1 MKIYLVK
8 TNDYNCIIFTEGA
21 EYIVKGSES
30 DGILDGA
37 IDIYADDA
45 ADQLRAYF
53 QNLDD
58 NGELN
63 DFDEMPGE
71 REEIS
76 HEIIGILADSEII
89 FSSGRDI
96 EIYSVE
102 TAPDFNDDTFNGNL
116 EECEKYCKEN
126 ELALGQDAQI
136 SKILLDDKFCVIE
149 CLEIIGTAE

>member
-1 MKIYLVK
+1 MKIYLTK
-8 TNDYNCIIFTEGA
+8 TNDYNCIIFAEGT
-21 EYIVKGSES
+21 EYIMMGCEPS
-30 DGILDGA
+30 GLFDGA

-45 ADQLRAYF
+45 ADRLRAYF
-53 QNLDD
+53 QSLD
-58 NGELN
+58 NSGELN

-76 HEIIGILADSEII
+76 REIIGILSDSEIV
-89 FSSGRDI
+89 FSSGAGI

-116 EECEKYCKEN
+116 EECEKYCGEN
-126 ELALGQDAQI
+126 ELVLGQDAQI

-149 CLEIIGTAE
+149 CLEIIGTVE